1 MQASTHSNF
10 SENAANMKSM
20 STFLNLVLMVLLT
33 TPLVAETITFSSG
46 KQQTLLLE
54 LYTSEGCSSCPPAER
69 WLSALKN
76 DPGLWKQ
83 IIPVAFHVD
92 YWNYLGWTD
101 RFSKAEYAFRQRQ
114 YAKVGNANSV
124 YTPGLFQN
132 GLEWRAWFRNPNL
145 QTKVA
150 PIAGA
155 LTVSINSS
163 MFEANYSPVTAISS
177 PLVLNV
183 AVLGFNLS
191 TEVLDGENQG
201 KVLEHDFVVLSFNS
215 YPNNVTAAKHNWHID
230 ANIIP
235 QAAKHDLGLAIWVTR
250 ANNPTPL
257 QSTGGWLK

>member
-1 MQASTHSNF
+1 
-10 SENAANMKSM
+10 MKTI
-20 STFLNLVLMVLLT
+20 STFLNLALTVLLT
-33 TPLVAETITFSSG
+33 TPLAAETITFSSG

-54 LYTSEGCSSCPPAER
+54 LYTSEGCSSCPPADR
-69 WLSALKN
+69 WLSTLKN
-76 DPGLWKQ
+76 DPRLWKQ

-114 YAKVGNANSV
+114 YAKAGNANSV

-132 GLEWRAWFRNPNL
+132 GREWRAWFGNSNL
-145 QTKVA
+145 QTN
-150 PIAGA
+150 IASNVGA

-163 MFEANYSPVTAISS
+163 MLKADYSPITAISS
-177 PLVLNV
+177 PLLLNV

-191 TEVLDGENQG
+191 TDVVDGENQG
-201 KVLEHDFVVLSFNS
+201 KVLKHDFVVLSFKS
-215 YPNNVTAAKHNWHID
+215 YPNSATTANHSWRID
-230 ANIIP
+230 ANTIP
-235 QAAKHDLGLAIWVTR
+235 QATKHDLGLAVWVTH